1 MRAKLWTLTNTRM
14 NMRISLDHPTPFVR
28 QVFAVGGSAVVAA
41 VEHVVGWAARAVQEV
56 EAHAA
61 LMQFV
66 GLSGDAPLQICKTA

>member
-1 MRAKLWTLTNTRM
+1 MRAKRWTLTNTQM
-14 NMRISLDHPTPFVR
+14 NMRISLDHHTPFVR

-41 VEHVVGWAARAVQEV
+41 VDNVVAWAARAVQEV

-66 GLSGDAPLQICKTA
+66 GLSGDAPHQICKTA